1 MKTHGIKNIYI
12 MKKSIITLLLLSV
25 LILFSLAFNFIPVLS
40 DVEDTIAVDEMP
52 MHHPEFRQIDLDK
65 MPTRDDLYY
74 VAKLYLKFPKSATSM
89 FLLESGNMKSK
100 LARKYNNLG
109 GMTMPHTRKTYANGF
124 VMMGKYPY
132 AKYDT
137 WVHFVKDFA
146 EYCKRAESICETE
159 EEFLTYIV
167 SRNYSEAP
175 NYYTVVNKIY
185 NRQFKHRK

>member
-1 MKTHGIKNIYI
+1 MKTHGIKIFLN
-12 MKKSIITLLLLSV
+12 MKKSVISLLVLSV
-25 LILFSLAFNFIPVLS
+25 LIIFSLAFNMIPIERDSKHHL
-40 DVEDTIAVDEMP
+40 TMDELP
-52 MHHPEFRQIDLDK
+52 FQEIEFRDINVNK
-65 MPTRDDLYY
+65 MPSRDDLYY

-89 FLLESGNMKSK
+89 FLLESGNMKST

-109 GMTMPHTRKTYANGF
+109 GMTMPRIRDTYANGF
-124 VMMGKYPY
+124 VMFGKYPY

-146 EYCKRAESICETE
+146 IYCRRAESVCETE

-167 SRNYSEAP
+167 GRNYSEAE

-185 NRQFKHRK
+185 KKQFKHRN